1 MWQHSSIKE
10 EEEEMSRK
18 HKNARRRER
27 RPLKLEPQLKVKIYR
42 WPYKP
47 IGDIYPGR
55 VVAVAEMEKEE
66 QAWVG

>member
-1 MWQHSSIKE
+1 MP
-10 EEEEMSRK
+10 RK

-27 RPLKLEPQLKVKIYR
+27 RPLKPETRYRVKIYR

-55 VVAVAEMEKEE
+55 VVAVAEMVELEPE
-66 QAWVG
+66 IA